1 MHLGKNGAAGTF
13 DGGKPFEE
21 NTLELFMRKRYA
33 LFLVILTCLPLFI
46 SCIALAE
53 QTPEPASE
61 PTSNLGP
68 SLSAWPDLPPLTTE
82 GYLSPD
88 AGLPEFVHTD
98 TQNGLWLYISE
109 GLRVQIQRFTD
120 PNMPVIW
127 YEADIRTKGE
137 DILHS
142 VPADPKRVDSK
153 FKKPEAIAKAN
164 KLVFA
169 VNDDQFVQR
178 KADKRTVGIIVRNG
192 KVLNSTT
199 LRSGNSSF
207 PTLDTMVL
215 FPDGN
220 LRVYE
225 SKELTAQEYIDMG
238 ATDVFAF
245 GPMLIRD
252 GKVSEKLNEL
262 YVDSKQPRCG
272 FGMVDKNHYV
282 CVLAEG
288 RHKGA
293 DGVNFMWLANR
304 LFMLGAT
311 QALNLDGGN
320 TSAIVFMGEKLNANN
335 NIGPDANVRSISG
348 MIAIGESSLVPEK

>member
-1 MHLGKNGAAGTF
+1 
-13 DGGKPFEE
+13 
-21 NTLELFMRKRYA
+21 MRKRYA
-33 LFLVILTCLPLFI
+33 LFLVILTFLPLFI

-53 QTPEPASE
+53 QTAEPASA
-61 PTSNLGP
+61 PMSTLGP

-88 AGLPEFVHTD
+88 AGLTEFVHTD

-120 PNMPVIW
+120 PNLPLIW
-127 YEADIRTKGE
+127 FEADIRTKGE
-137 DILHS
+137 DTLHS

-169 VNDDQFVQR
+169 VNDDQFAQR

-192 KVLNSTT
+192 KVMNSTT

-238 ATDVFAF
+238 AKDVFAF

-252 GKVSEKLNEL
+252 GKVSAKLNEL

-293 DGVNFMWLANR
+293 DGVNFIWLANR
-304 LFMLGAT
+304 LLMLGAT

-348 MIAIGESSLVPEK
+348 MIAIGESSSVPEK